1 MVNSKLSEN
10 KLLEGT
16 INYQFKNQ
24 KLLNLALTHMSFN
37 GTVQKTA
44 DNNNERLEFLGDSI
58 LEHIIS
64 IYLFRILPQE
74 AEGRLSKLKA
84 SIVCEESLAKAASK
98 MHLGKYLLMGNG
110 EVKNG
115 GRERASI
122 LADSFEAL
130 LAAIYLDGG
139 FEDAQRTALKLLEQN
154 IEESINAVTDHDYK
168 TALQEQ
174 VQICGANTLS
184 YRLNLDEGPAHNRRF
199 GIQLFLNE
207 ELIGE
212 GLGKS
217 KKEAQQKAAQQGIES
232 LKKMAN
238 NIEKN
243 GEGK

>member
-1 MVNSKLSEN
+1 MTNSKINEN
-10 KLLEGT
+10 KFLEET

-24 KLLNLALTHMSFN
+24 ELLILALTHMSYN
-37 GTVQKTA
+37 GTVKKTA

-84 SIVCEESLAKAASK
+84 SIVCEESLAKAASE
-98 MHLGKYLLMGNG
+98 MHLGRYLLMGNG

-122 LADSFEAL
+122 LADAIEAL

-139 FEDAQRTALKLLEQN
+139 FEDAQKAALKLLEQN
-154 IEESINAVTDHDYK
+154 IEESITAVSDHDYK

-174 VQICGANTLS
+174 VQISGANTLS
-184 YRLNLDEGPAHNRRF
+184 YRLSLDEGPAHDRRF
-199 GIQLFLNE
+199 GIQLFMNE

-217 KKEAQQKAAQQGIES
+217 KKEAQQRAAQQGIES
-232 LKKMAN
+232 LKKRAKEN
-238 NIEKN
+238 E
-243 GEGK
+243 

>member
-1 MVNSKLSEN
+1 MTNISINEN
-10 KLLEGT
+10 EILEET
-16 INYQFKNQ
+16 INYQFHDQ

-84 SIVCEESLAKAASK
+84 SIVCEESLAKAALK
-98 MHLGKYLLMGNG
+98 MHLGRYLLMGNG

-122 LADSFEAL
+122 LADAFEAL

-139 FEDAQRTALKLLEQN
+139 FEDAQRTALKLLDKN
-154 IEESINAVTDHDYK
+154 IKESITSVTDHDYK

-174 VQICGANTLS
+174 VQTCGANTLS
-184 YRLNLDEGPAHNRRF
+184 YRLSLDEGPAHDRRF
-199 GIQLFLNE
+199 GIKLFLNE

-217 KKEAQQKAAQQGIES
+217 KKEAQQMAAQQGIES
-232 LKKMAN
+232 LKKRTKEN
-238 NIEKN
+238 E
-243 GEGK
+243 

>member
-1 MVNSKLSEN
+1 MTNININ
-10 KLLEGT
+10 KNKSLEEA

-24 KLLNLALTHMSFN
+24 ELLNLALTHMSFN

-84 SIVCEESLAKAASK
+84 SIVCEESLAKAALK
-98 MHLGKYLLMGNG
+98 INLGRNLLMGNG

-122 LADSFEAL
+122 LADAFEAL
-130 LAAIYLDGG
+130 LAAIYLDGA
-139 FEDAQRTALKLLEQN
+139 FEDAQKSALKLLEQN
-154 IEESINAVTDHDYK
+154 IEESITSEIDHDYK
-168 TALQEQ
+168 TSLQEQ
-174 VQICGANTLS
+174 VQNCGANTLS
-184 YRLNLDEGPAHNRRF
+184 YRISMDEGPAHDRRF

-232 LKKMAN
+232 FKKRSKEN
-238 NIEKN
+238 E
-243 GEGK
+243 